1 MTAVTMH
8 TTTVTSQAIRDRGT
22 RLFSRSRM
30 TSALTPDLA
39 LAYLGELS
47 SDIRAAVLLDGGGEH
62 LAGDETLVDA
72 ARALLAAMETPA
84 VEVLT
89 PRGGVFAARSARHA
103 LVAVAGR
110 TALPALVRY
119 DLGLVLGDLEKEA
132 A

>member
-1 MTAVTMH
+1 
-8 TTTVTSQAIRDRGT
+8 
-22 RLFSRSRM
+22 M

-47 SDIRAAVLLDGGGEH
+47 SDIRAAVLLHGDGER
-62 LAGDETLVDA
+62 LAGDEALLEP
-72 ARALLAAMETPA
+72 ARALLAAMDADPA

-89 PRGGVFAARSARHA
+89 PRGGVFAARSAHHA

>member
-1 MTAVTMH
+1 
-8 TTTVTSQAIRDRGT
+8 
-22 RLFSRSRM
+22 M

-47 SDIRAAVLLDGGGEH
+47 SDIRAAVLLGADGEL
-62 LAGDETLVDA
+62 LAGDEALVEPAKALLDA
-72 ARALLAAMETPA
+72 ADAPA

-89 PRGGVFAARSARHA
+89 PRGGVFAARSQNHA

-119 DLGLVLGDLEKEA
+119 DLGLVLGDLEEQA
-132 A
+132 AA